1 MNNVFKKIEQ
11 NKVIAVLRGIEPEK
25 ALPAAEALV
34 NGGVKTL
41 EITADTPR
49 IEELIAKLNTRFDD
63 DVIIGAGTV
72 LDAQSAE
79 NLIHAGAKFIFSPN
93 VCTETIRV
101 TKEKGVISIPGALTP
116 TEIVEAYQGGADAV
130 KVFPAN
136 ALGPNYLKSI
146 YGPLSHIPLVP
157 TGGINQE
164 NMPSYFQKN
173 VIAIGLGSSLV
184 NANSIND
191 QNNYIELTNKA
202 KAFMAI
208 VDRKGE

>member
-11 NKVIAVLRGIEPEK
+11 NKVIAVLRGMSPEK
-25 ALPAAEALV
+25 VLPAAEALV

-41 EITADTPR
+41 EITADTPE
-49 IEELIAKLNTRFDD
+49 IEALLAKLNTRFDD

-72 LDAQSAE
+72 LDTQTAAT
-79 NLIHAGAKFIFSPN
+79 LIDAGANFIFSPN
-93 VCTETIRV
+93 VCTETISV

-116 TEIVEAYQGGADAV
+116 TEIVEAYQSGADAV

-146 YGPLSHIPLVP
+146 NGPLSHIPLVP

-164 NMPSYFQKN
+164 NMPFYFQKN
-173 VIAIGLGSSLV
+173 VIAVGLGRSLV
-184 NANSIND
+184 NADAIN
-191 QNNYIELTNKA
+191 QHNNYIELTNKA
-202 KAFMAI
+202 RAFMAL
-208 VDRKGE
+208 VDGKGE